1 MKHFHKACS
10 RVCQQIMPFQKEKI
24 AIWHW
29 ICIHF
34 EISKTGIG
42 ERLISAGGMLLHTRR
57 QAKKKGKE
65 KKKKRGKKEEANK
78 QNKT

>member
-42 ERLISAGGMLLHTRR
+42 ETDQCWRNASTY
-57 QAKKKGKE
+57 KKIGKE
-65 KKKKRGKKEEANK
+65 KRKRKKKKRKERRSK
-78 QNKT
+78 